1 MNDITQNKIL
11 VIGGPN
17 AGKTHFGGQLYGRL
31 SSKKFSY
38 KIAPNNI
45 PADLTIFE
53 DVLNK
58 LYEGK
63 RAGHTEHSANKSI
76 ELKVTDEQNSNI
88 LFSFPDYAGEQVKE
102 IVANRQ
108 VNSVW
113 KKNIEESTSWMLF
126 VRLDEVANID
136 DITNAGFPNSET
148 LKKRNET
155 KPPVR
160 VSDVAF
166 FIELL
171 QILLYVKKIPS
182 FNKINEPKIT
192 IVLSCWDLLNQADKT
207 LPSDVLNDK
216 LPMLYQFVTNNWKE
230 NKFDILGLSS
240 TQKELTDEPDEDYIE
255 NTPINFGYFINQKGE
270 KEKDLTLLIGTLI
283 GK

>member
-1 MNDITQNKIL
+1 MSNITQNRIL

-31 SSKKFSY
+31 RSKKFSY
-38 KIAPNNI
+38 KIHPNNI
-45 PADLTIFE
+45 PTDLTIFE

-63 RAGHTEHSANKSI
+63 RADHTEHSANKSV
-76 ELKVTDEQNSNI
+76 ELIVDDEQNSNI
-88 LFSFPDYAGEQVKE
+88 LFSFPDYAGEQVKA
-102 IVANRQ
+102 IVSSRQ
-108 VNSVW
+108 INNIW
-113 KKNIEESTSWMLF
+113 KKYIEESTSWMLF
-126 VRLDEVANID
+126 VRLDEIANID
-136 DITNAGFPNSET
+136 DITNNGLPDSET
-148 LKKRNET
+148 LTERSKT
-155 KPPVR
+155 KPPVK

-171 QILLYVKKIPS
+171 QILLYLKKTSS
-182 FNKINEPKIT
+182 FTKINEPKIT
-192 IVLSCWDLLNQADKT
+192 VVLSCWDLLNQADNT
-207 LPSDVLNDK
+207 LPSDVLKDK
-216 LPMLYQFVTNNWKE
+216 LPMLYHFIANNWKE
-230 NKFDILGLSS
+230 NRFDILGLSS

-255 NTPINFGYFINQKGE
+255 NTPINFGYFVNQKGE